1 MMVLRRVFSLPAV
14 PNNRDNFL
22 KGLDAVMKETS
33 SNKRKKSTPA
43 ILVGIIGVIIVISIF
58 AIGTVIL
65 GGTAHSDTGKAV
77 RSVSSFYLDEL
88 AGRREQ
94 VVASNLQREIKDLQ
108 VAVGLLT
115 EDDLSDTEHLQAFQ
129 ARMKKLYRLEK
140 FAFVDTDGL
149 IYTSLGN
156 QDNIGDYGFDYKTI
170 SSPEISIL
178 NLESL
183 EKKVIIAIPVNDI
196 EFCGKQFC
204 VCFMEID
211 MKVMLQGV
219 SMSSRDSDSTFCNI
233 YSDNGI
239 ALSNTVLGGL
249 AVEDNL
255 LEALKHADFDE
266 GYSYQKVLDD
276 FRDKKKGEVSFK
288 YNGIEE
294 TLAYVPVE
302 GTDWMLT
309 YLIRETVISDQIST
323 ISSGIIIRSV
333 IQSVLAVLVVAGMF
347 AFIVIQLR
355 KNASLAI
362 AKETSEAENRVKQEE
377 MEQRLKLQE
386 RLLEEE
392 KRRTRQDNMITA
404 MSADYR
410 SVYYV
415 DLEKDEGICYRGDS
429 GDKDQTP
436 EGKPFCFSERF
447 KWYADNSVAD
457 EYRDGFIK
465 FIDPENISKGLASE
479 PILAYRYLA
488 RRSGK
493 EYYEMLRIAGVRSKD
508 ERGEDKVREI
518 GLGFTVID
526 AEMRQNMAQQI
537 ALKDALDSAEQ
548 ANKAKTAFL
557 SNMSHEIRT
566 PMNAIIGLDTIALN
580 DPDTPE
586 KTRDY
591 LVKIG
596 TSAEHLLA
604 LINDILD
611 MSRIESGRMVLKQ
624 EEFSLSKLL
633 ESINTMFSGQCLEK
647 GLDYVCHI
655 KGDIDDYYIGDNM
668 KLRQV
673 LINILGNAVKFT
685 PTGGKIEFVI
695 RKKAQFDGR
704 TTLQFDISDT
714 GIGMS
719 KEFLPHI
726 YDTFAQ
732 EDATYTN
739 KYGSSGLGLAITKN
753 IVEMMNG
760 NIDVESVKGEG
771 TTFHVSVTL
780 KDSGRKEISG
790 HDEKVVPDNMSVL
803 IIDDDPVACEHGRLV
818 FEKIGITADTALSGE
833 EGVEKVTLR
842 HGRRTP
848 YNLILV
854 DWKMPGID
862 GVETTRRIRSIVGK
876 ESAIIILTAY
886 KWDDIL
892 DEAVNAGVDSFIA
905 KPLFAANILEEFENA
920 FRRKN
925 PANESKKTE
934 KDLSGRRILL
944 AEDVE
949 VNAEIIKMILQSRG
963 METDLAPNGKI
974 AVDKF
979 SASEPGY
986 YSAILMDM
994 RMPEM
999 DGLTATKIIRG
1010 LDREDACSI
1019 PIIALTANAFDE
1031 DVQRSLQSGLNAH
1044 LTKPI
1049 KPELLFETLESYL

>member
-1 MMVLRRVFSLPAV
+1 
-14 PNNRDNFL
+14 
-22 KGLDAVMKETS
+22 MKDS
-33 SNKRKKSTPA
+33 VSAKRKKNIPA
-43 ILVGIIGVIIVISIF
+43 ILVGIIGGLIVISIF
-58 AIGTVIL
+58 AVGTIIM
-65 GGTAHSDTGKAV
+65 GGSAHTDTSKAV
-77 RSVSSFYLDEL
+77 HSVSRFYLDEL

-94 VVASNLQREIKDLQ
+94 VVASNLKREIEDLE
-108 VAVGLLT
+108 VVVGLMT
-115 EDDLSDTEHLQAFQ
+115 DDDLSSSENLQAFQ

-140 FAFVDTDGL
+140 FAFVDTDGI
-149 IYTSLGN
+149 IYTSMGT
-156 QDNIGDYGFDYKTI
+156 QDNIADYNFDYKTI
-170 SSPEISIL
+170 SSAEISIL

-183 EKKVIIAIPVNDI
+183 DKKVIIAIPVEDI
-196 EFCGKQFC
+196 KFCGKDFC

-211 MKVMLQGV
+211 MKVMLEGV
-219 SMSSRDSDSTFCNI
+219 SMSSDDAAQTFCNI

-255 LEALKHADFDE
+255 LEALGHAEFDE
-266 GYSYQKVLDD
+266 GYSYQQIKDD
-276 FRDKKKGEVSFK
+276 FSNKKRGAVSFT
-288 YNGIEE
+288 YNGTQE

-309 YLIRETVISDQIST
+309 YLIRETVITDQISS
-323 ISSGIIIRSV
+323 ISNSIIIRSV
-333 IQSVLAVLVVAGMF
+333 IQSLLTSVVLIAMF
-347 AFIVIQLR
+347 VFIIIQIR
-355 KNASLAI
+355 KNANLAI
-362 AKETSEAENRVKQEE
+362 AKEASDAENRVKQEE
-377 MEQRLKLQE
+377 MEQRLELQTK
-386 RLLEEE
+386 LLEEE
-392 KRRTRQDNMITA
+392 KKRTRLDNMITA

-415 DLEKDEGICYRGDS
+415 DLDKDEGICFRGDDD
-429 GDKDQTP
+429 DKEQTE
-436 EGKPFCFSERF
+436 EGKPFPYSERF
-447 KWYADNSVAD
+447 RWYAENSVAD
-457 EYRDGFIK
+457 EYRDEFLK
-465 FIDPENISKGLASE
+465 FIDPENIRKGLAKE

-488 RRSGK
+488 RRAGR
-493 EYYEMLRIAGVRSKD
+493 EYYEMIRVAGVRD
-508 ERGEDKVREI
+508 IEERGSDQVREI

-526 AEMRQNMAQQI
+526 AEMRQNMAQQL

-566 PMNAIIGLDTIALN
+566 PMNAIIGLDNIALN

-586 KTRDY
+586 KTKDY
-591 LVKIG
+591 LTKIG

-611 MSRIESGRMVLKQ
+611 MSRIESGRMVLKN

-647 GLDYVCHI
+647 GLEYGCHI

-673 LINILGNAVKFT
+673 LINIIGNAVKFT
-685 PTGGKIEFVI
+685 PAGGNVDLNIE
-695 RKKAQFDGR
+695 RKARFNGR
-704 TTLQFDISDT
+704 TTLVFTISDT

-719 KEFLPHI
+719 EEFLPHI

-760 NIDVESVKGEG
+760 SIDVESEKGKG
-771 TTFHVSVTL
+771 TTFRVSITL
-780 KDSGRKEISG
+780 KDSDKKEISE
-790 HDEKVVPDNMSVL
+790 HDSRFVPDNMSVL

-818 FEKIGITADTALSGE
+818 LEKIGIAAETALSGE
-833 EGVEKVTLR
+833 EGLEKVTLR

-848 YNLILV
+848 YNLILI
-854 DWKMPGID
+854 DWKMPGLD
-862 GVETTRRIRSIVGK
+862 GVETTRKIRELVGK

-892 DEAVNAGVDSFIA
+892 DEAVSAGVDSFLA
-905 KPLFAANILEEFENA
+905 KPLFATNIIEEFETA

-925 PANESKKTE
+925 PEAEKKEKKT
-934 KDLSGRRILL
+934 DLTGKRILL

-949 VNAEIIKMILQSRG
+949 VNADIIKMILQTRG
-963 METDLAPNGKI
+963 IETDLAANGKI
-974 AVDKF
+974 AVDTFK
-979 SASEPGY
+979 SSEPGY
-986 YSAILMDM
+986 YFAVLMDM

-999 DGLTATKIIRG
+999 DGLTATRVIRG
-1010 LDREDACSI
+1010 LNREDAQKI

-1049 KPELLFETLESYL
+1049 KPELLFETLEMYL